1 MYSQLYTTSQA
12 SFNKGK
18 GGVGKKKKTNFHDF
32 VCACVEYTRRDQI
45 MYTES
50 VVWLCLERTLLTT
63 KEDDMKKTEVG
74 YIIQI
79 WVVLKLLY
87 ELYCFPACL
96 CLE

>member
-18 GGVGKKKKTNFHDF
+18 GGVGKKKKQIFMILYVHVLNIQDG
-32 VCACVEYTRRDQI
+32 TRLCI
-45 MYTES
+45 PSLLYM
-50 VVWLCLERTLLTT
+50 LCLERTLLTT
-63 KEDDMKKTEVG
+63 KEDDLKKTEVG
-74 YIIQI
+74 YIIHI
-79 WVVLKLLY
+79 WVVSKLLY